1 MVSVA
6 KCPIMQSLQRMSKIS
21 SLEPKFQKK
30 SENQGCFKV
39 SEKSV
44 KHNIIKWVFEKAKI

>member
-6 KCPIMQSLQRMSKIS
+6 KCPVKQPLQRVPKIS
-21 SLEPKFQKK
+21 SFETKFQRK

-39 SEKSV
+39 NEKVS
-44 KHNIIKWVFEKAKI
+44 NMTIEKWVF